1 MSFSF
6 FGRKNKEYNYLSM
19 TPVRVHRHEEREDGM
34 VNVLIPRFKSN
45 FAKKLFSKAVSSPY
59 IKANL
64 DEFGTATWL
73 LIDGNRNVQ
82 NIGEAL
88 VEKFGEKVEPVYERL
103 TRFLTDLHRYN
114 FISFIELKKGK

>member
-1 MSFSF
+1 
-6 FGRKNKEYNYLSM
+6 M